1 MYKKAN
7 RRKAGTQSHRSN
19 GLNSS
24 MTARSPTFHVVLPG
38 IGSPYPP
45 PLCCFRIP
53 RLVSN
58 QAIANGNN
66 PAAWLNRGITMNSS
80 IFQSKIFRRAALAS
94 IVALGAF
101 GASNSFAAVATAT
114 STATV
119 ITPITIS
126 TPTTDLAFGS
136 FASGAGGSVTVS
148 TSGLRT
154 ATGAILSTVN
164 GTSSAAIFNVGG
176 EGASTYG
183 ITWGDC
189 LLYTS
194 DAADDLL

>member
-24 MTARSPTFHVVLPG
+24 MTAGSPTFHVVLPG
-38 IGSPYPP
+38 MGSPYPP
-45 PLCCFRIP
+45 PLYCFRIP

-101 GASNSFAAVATAT
+101 GASNSFAAAASTA

-119 ITPITIS
+119 IVPIAITKS
-126 TPTTDLAFGS
+126 ADLVFGS
-136 FASGAGGSVTVS
+136 FAKGAGGSVTVS
-148 TSGLRT
+148 TSGART
-154 ATGAILSTVN
+154 ATGAILSTVG
-164 GTSSAAIFNVGG
+164 GTPSAAKFDVTG
-176 EGASTYG
+176 
-183 ITWGDC
+183 
-189 LLYTS
+189 
-194 DAADDLL
+194 